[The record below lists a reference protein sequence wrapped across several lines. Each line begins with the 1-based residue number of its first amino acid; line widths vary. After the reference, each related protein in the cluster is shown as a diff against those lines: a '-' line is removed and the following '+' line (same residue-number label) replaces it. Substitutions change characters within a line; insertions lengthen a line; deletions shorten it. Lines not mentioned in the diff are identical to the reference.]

1 MLYYLIKKKL
11 FGLFREDD
19 TLRHTLFKVLYF
31 QEKKFF
37 SGNQYKSKGE
47 RVYGSGGEK
56 TGLLSDFSSISSVM
70 R

>member
-1 MLYYLIKKKL
+1 MHVVLLKKKL